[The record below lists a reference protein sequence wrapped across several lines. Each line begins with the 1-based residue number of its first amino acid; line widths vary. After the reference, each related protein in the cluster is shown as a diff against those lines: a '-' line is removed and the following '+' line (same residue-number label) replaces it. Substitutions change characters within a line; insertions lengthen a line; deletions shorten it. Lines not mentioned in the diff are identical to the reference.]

1 MLSFQCKEMVKFL
14 IIKHEQVKQ
23 EEEEEEV
30 REKEEKEG
38 TQVNLNLNLAYNGI

>member
-23 EEEEEEV
+23 EEEEEV

>member
-14 IIKHEQVKQ
+14 IIKHEQVKAEQ
-23 EEEEEEV
+23 EEEV

>member
-1 MLSFQCKEMVKFL
+1 MVKFL

-23 EEEEEEV
+23 EGEEEV